1 MNRKNHQRANV
12 RQTTA
17 PKKAAVKAKAKAPVK
32 TAVKATTGV
41 SRKGRTSA
49 AARPKATAAL
59 RKNPFAG
66 ASEVSITQNKI
77 AVTRSSNQSGKG
89 NYKSESTRSYH
100 DKTPANMKAL
110 DELMNGQTVKKVT
123 VKFKG

>member
-1 MNRKNHQRANV
+1 MNKKSNLKGSERKA
-12 RQTTA
+12 TA
-17 PKKAAVKAKAKAPVK
+17 PKKTAVKAKAKAPVK
-32 TAVKATTGV
+32 CAGKAATGV
-41 SRKGRTSA
+41 SRKGQTSA
-49 AARPKATAAL
+49 AARPQTAAAL

-89 NYKSESTRSYH
+89 NYKSESTRTYH
-100 DKTPANMKAL
+100 EKTPANMKAL

>member
-1 MNRKNHQRANV
+1 MRKKNNQRANV
-12 RQTTA
+12 KQATV
-17 PKKAAVKAKAKAPVK
+17 PKKTAVKAKAKAPVK
-32 TAVKATTGV
+32 CAGKAATGV

-49 AARPKATAAL
+49 AARPKAAAVKK
-59 RKNPFAG
+59 KNPFAG

>member
-1 MNRKNHQRANV
+1 MNRKNNQRAKV

-17 PKKAAVKAKAKAPVK
+17 PKKTAVKAKAKAPVK
-32 TAVKATTGV
+32 CAGKAATGV
-41 SRKGRTSA
+41 SRKVRATA
-49 AARPKATAAL
+49 AARPKAAAAL

-123 VKFKG
+123 VKFTG

>member
-17 PKKAAVKAKAKAPVK
+17 PKKTAVKAKGKAPVK
-32 TAVKATTGV
+32 CAGKAATGV
-41 SRKGRTSA
+41 SRKGQTSA
-49 AARPKATAAL
+49 AARPKAAAAL

-89 NYKSESTRSYH
+89 NYKDRKS
-100 DKTPANMKAL
+100 
-110 DELMNGQTVKKVT
+110 VV
-123 VKFKG
+123 